1 MPGQAVR
8 KSRFVRSSTRSRS
21 SSVIRNVLLVDDS
34 IVRGTTCSE
43 IIRMAR
49 EAGAKSVNFASASP
63 AVRYPNVYG
72 IDMPAARELIAHGR
86 TTEQVQE
93 IIGADWL
100 IYQDLDDL
108 RAAATEGNPDLTTYE
123 DSVFSGR
130 YITGDVSETYLDE
143 LEAARKDSSKAAV
156 GHEGALEDE
165 D

>member
-1 MPGQAVR
+1 MTWTQC
-8 KSRFVRSSTRSRS
+8 T
-21 SSVIRNVLLVDDS
+21 
-34 IVRGTTCSE
+34 
-43 IIRMAR
+43 
-49 EAGAKSVNFASASP
+49 
-63 AVRYPNVYG
+63 
-72 IDMPAARELIAHGR
+72 AARELIAHGR